1 MCHNERE
8 RLHKTTPESTF
19 LCCYPIFP
27 SLSEVIPL
35 QINFH
40 PCIHHVLLRREA
52 LHVLREDK
60 IIKGGKLNDVED
72 WRKKK
77 HEIKIERNIKETI

>member
-1 MCHNERE
+1 MH
-8 RLHKTTPESTF
+8 
-19 LCCYPIFP
+19 IFTMYY
-27 SLSEVIPL
+27 LEEK
-35 QINFH
+35 Q
-40 PCIHHVLLRREA
+40 

-77 HEIKIERNIKETI
+77 KHEIKIKRNIKETI